1 LAEPTAAVIYET
13 LLSAVSDADL
23 LLRDRHVAL
32 QHPLAARL
40 DQTMPGT
47 GEQASEKMWYDLA
60 TYLPD
65 DILVKVDRASMYSS
79 LETRA
84 PFLHHHV
91 VEFAMSL
98 PPAARIMNGRG
109 KRILREL
116 LSRYVPP
123 SLYDRPKRGFAI
135 PVSRW
140 LRAELRPWATALLAA
155 DQPGWQYL
163 ARDRVTDLWNRH
175 QAGADHGTRLWH
187 SLILMQWFA
196 SQEQPL

>member
-1 LAEPTAAVIYET
+1 MPSVRRRADQLLAEPTAAVIYET

-47 GEQASEKMWYDLA
+47 GEQASENIWYDLA

-79 LETRA
+79 LEARA

-98 PPAARIMNGRG
+98 PPAART
-109 KRILREL
+109 
-116 LSRYVPP
+116 
-123 SLYDRPKRGFAI
+123 
-135 PVSRW
+135 
-140 LRAELRPWATALLAA
+140 RPWLGRASISFF
-155 DQPGWQYL
+155 GSIG
-163 ARDRVTDLWNRH
+163 R
-175 QAGADHGTRLWH
+175 RLKCWGMTQIR
-187 SLILMQWFA
+187 SC
-196 SQEQPL
+196 